1 MKTFADLKD
10 LAKNENFKK
19 LIDELK
25 VKGLDEILEIRLES
39 KNYMKIFLKLLI
51 FFDNN
56 KNCFKNI
63 DSETREDILILCID
77 EILERNG
84 IDIDE
89 EEIEENLQLLKSSFI
104 VQEGLEFLYDIL
116 SSFFKNVY
124 SWIKSKL
131 SKKNIKKNK

>member
-10 LAKNENFKK
+10 LSNNGNFKK
-19 LIDELK
+19 LLDELK
-25 VKGLDEILEIRLES
+25 VKGLDDILSIQFET
-39 KNYMKIFLKLLI
+39 KNYMKIFLKVII

-56 KNCFKNI
+56 KKCFKNI
-63 DSETREDILILCID
+63 DSETKEDILILCID

-124 SWIKSKL
+124 SWIKLKM
-131 SKKNIKKNK
+131 SKKNTKKNK